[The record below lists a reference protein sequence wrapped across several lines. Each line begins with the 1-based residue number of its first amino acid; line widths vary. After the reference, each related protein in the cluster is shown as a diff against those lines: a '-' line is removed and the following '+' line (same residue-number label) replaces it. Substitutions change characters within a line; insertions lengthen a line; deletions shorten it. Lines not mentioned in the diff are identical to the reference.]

1 MIATTKVSK
10 FSNATEILKHSIV
23 ISKYVCFLIMFKY
36 FLDGCTTANGRFYQG
51 GQTWALPNCKIGICA
66 KSFNGGWE
74 VSVEG

>member
-1 MIATTKVSK
+1 
-10 FSNATEILKHSIV
+10 
-23 ISKYVCFLIMFKY
+23 MFINNVQIF

>member
-1 MIATTKVSK
+1 
-10 FSNATEILKHSIV
+10 
-23 ISKYVCFLIMFKY
+23 MFKY

-74 VSVEG
+74 VSVEGWAKNTLKYYIKSLKYLFLNIF